1 MLLETLITICTSHK
15 ETEKEREGGK
25 RIGAKIE
32 SALQKG
38 EWNSVIA
45 NSKDVLH
52 W

>member
-1 MLLETLITICTSHK
+1 MLLETLTTICTSHK
-15 ETEKEREGGK
+15 ETEQERGRK
-25 RIGAKIE
+25 KNRSKIE

-45 NSKDVLH
+45 NFKDVLH